1 MSFNHITTMFQTTGF
16 VHHTYI
22 ELFHNTPGVI
32 HKGTERQSL
41 CDHGYILCCQI
52 IFHHRR
58 QLVMERRDKRKLNS
72 VLTATLQSSA
82 ICCEEFTIYGKRV
95 HCTIYMY
102 PLPVGNRQVC
112 IYVML
117 PSPKCS

>member
-1 MSFNHITTMFQTTGF
+1 MALC
-16 VHHTYI
+16 VHDSNIVT
-22 ELFHNTPGVI
+22 LLS
-32 HKGTERQSL
+32 TECRS
-41 CDHGYILCCQI
+41 
-52 IFHHRR
+52 
-58 QLVMERRDKRKLNS
+58 S